1 MARLMKDFVAEMLYE
16 PPKRAEPKVF
26 VYQRVLDRNELRH
39 LKTGS
44 EVDYIQ
50 YIKREMAHKL
60 ADHIFKECQVFQIP
74 EVQELMQGYPIR
86 MELTINDRGTYENLI
101 PQAERVARS
110 AGVKAGKDEVKRTIP
125 YGFEPEQYY
134 E

>member
-16 PPKRAEPKVF
+16 PPKRAEPKVL
-26 VYQRVLDRNELRH
+26 VYERVLDRHELQH
-39 LKTGS
+39 LKRGA
-44 EVDYIQ
+44 EVEYIR
-50 YIKREMAHKL
+50 YIKQEMAHKL
-60 ADHIFKECQVFQIP
+60 ADHILKECQVFQIP
-74 EVQELMQGYPIR
+74 GMQELMRGYPIR

-110 AGVKAGKDEVKRTIP
+110 VGVKAGKDEVKRTIP

>member
-1 MARLMKDFVAEMLYE
+1 MARSMKDFVAEMLYE

-26 VYQRVLDRNELRH
+26 VYQRVLDRDELKH
-39 LKTGS
+39 LRRGA

-74 EVQELMQGYPIR
+74 GMRELMAGYPIR

-101 PQAERVARS
+101 PHAERVARS
-110 AGVKAGKDEVKRTIP
+110 KGIKAGATAVMRTIP

>member
-26 VYQRVLDRNELRH
+26 AYQLL
-39 LKTGS
+39 
-44 EVDYIQ
+44 
-50 YIKREMAHKL
+50 
-60 ADHIFKECQVFQIP
+60 
-74 EVQELMQGYPIR
+74 QGYPIR
-86 MELTINDRGTYENLI
+86 MELTINDRGCYEHI
-101 PQAERVARS
+101 VPMAKSEGRRE
-110 AGVKAGKDEVKRTIP
+110 GIKAGKDEVKRTIP

>member
-1 MARLMKDFVAEMLYE
+1 MARLTKDFVAEMLYE

-26 VYQRVLDRNELRH
+26 TYQKVLDRNELQH
-39 LKTGS
+39 LSRRG
-44 EVDYIQ
+44 EVDFIR
-50 YIKREMAHKL
+50 YIKQGMARAL

-74 EVQELMQGYPIR
+74 EMRELMSGYPIR

-110 AGVKAGKDEVKRTIP
+110 NGIKAGATAVMRTIP

>member
-26 VYQRVLDRNELRH
+26 VYQRVLDRNELEYLRRG
-39 LKTGS
+39 L
-44 EVDYIQ
+44 EVDYVK
-50 YIKREMAHKL
+50 YIKRDMARAL

-74 EVQELMQGYPIR
+74 GMQELMQGYPIR

-110 AGVKAGKDEVKRTIP
+110 VGIKAGKDEVKRTIP